1 MAINDGTLVVELR
14 IKDTSGDS
22 SNDDDG
28 TPQQEDLK
36 PKRPNKDKEREKRI
50 KKLKQ
55 AGNYALNQVMY
66 DVRANVSL
74 TTSRYFNMSENY
86 LLEQDINNF
95 MGMAGKINSGVST
108 VFLAGKIGHAIA
120 PGIGTAIGI
129 GVGAATWG
137 VGQYIGYQSKLNSYY
152 TSLNAVNYGI
162 AFSKERAGGL
172 YDGGRGTEN

>member
-1 MAINDGTLVVELR
+1 MAINDGTLIVELR
-14 IKDTSGDS
+14 IKDASGDS
-22 SNDDDG
+22 STDDG

-36 PKRPNKDKEREKRI
+36 PKKTDKEKEKRI
-50 KKLKQ
+50 KKIKQ
-55 AGNYALNQVMY
+55 AGNYALNQVMH

-86 LLEQDINNF
+86 LLEQDMNNF
-95 MGMAGKINSGVST
+95 MGIAGKINSGVST
-108 VFLAGKIGHAIA
+108 VFLGGKIGHAIA
-120 PGIGTAIGI
+120 PGIGTAIGAGI
-129 GVGAATWG
+129 GAVTWG
-137 VGQYIGYQSKLNSYY
+137 AGQYIGYQAKLNSYY